1 MLALM
6 QESVPED
13 DMPHAPGP
21 VSRAL
26 REAPPDQLVEAADR
40 AVRSALD
47 ASRTDVFIADYRI
60 TGLWPVLDPE
70 LPAAGFLACHTVA
83 QRCFSSQQAVQDADE
98 QGRCR
103 LYLPLTTWGERLGV
117 LLIELPRTPDAATVQ
132 AAVDIAGDL
141 AVALR
146 AADRETDRYRRVRRR
161 ERLSM
166 AAEMQWDLLPGRS
179 VTHGSF
185 LLAGQ
190 LEPAYTV
197 GGDHFDWSVDG
208 DRLTVTVLNGAG
220 TGLASSVL
228 TAVTVNA
235 MRNARRSG
243 GTLVEQAELASDT
256 IFYQHRGSRNVPTLL
271 LELDTATGRARAV
284 DAGSPHLMRL
294 RAGAVTRI
302 ELEQQ
307 LPLGMFAETRYAAQE
322 LQVEP
327 GDRLFV
333 VSDGVYAATPDGA
346 EPYGRRSMARAMRS
360 TRLQPAAE
368 AVGTVMRELHAYH
381 ADADLRDDAVVVC
394 LDWRGSAGQDQR
406 WQR

>member
-1 MLALM
+1 MR
-6 QESVPED
+6 D
-13 DMPHAPGP
+13 APGQ

-26 REAPPDQLVEAADR
+26 RVAPPDQLAEAADR
-40 AVRSALD
+40 AIRAALE
-47 ASRTDVFIADYRI
+47 ASRTEVFIADYRFS
-60 TGLWPVLDPE
+60 GLWPVLDSE
-70 LPAAGFLACHTVA
+70 LPGAGFLACHGVA
-83 QRCFSSQQAVQDADE
+83 QRCFSSQQPVLDGGE
-98 QGRCR
+98 RGRCR
-103 LYLPLTTWGERLGV
+103 IYLPLSVWGERLGV
-117 LLIELPRTPDAATVQ
+117 LLIELSESPDAGTVEQ
-132 AAVDIAGDL
+132 AHDIAGDL

-179 VTHGSF
+179 VTHGAF

-208 DRLTVTVLNGAG
+208 DRLTVSVLNGTG
-220 TGLASSVL
+220 SGLAASLL

-243 GTLVEQAELASDT
+243 GSLVDQAELASDT
-256 IFYQHRGSRNVPTLL
+256 IYYQHRGGRHVATLL
-271 LELDTATGRARAV
+271 LELDTRHGVVRAV
-284 DAGSPHLMRL
+284 DAGSPHVMLL
-294 RAGAVTRI
+294 RGGTVSRVA
-302 ELEQQ
+302 LEQQ
-307 LPLGMFAETRYAAQE
+307 LPLGMFAETRYDVQQVA
-322 LQVEP
+322 VEP

-333 VSDGVYAATPDGA
+333 VSDGVYAAQPDGREA
-346 EPYGRRSMARAMRS
+346 YGERAMARAMRS
-360 TRLQPAAE
+360 TRLQPATE

-394 LDWRGSAGQDQR
+394 LDWRGSSSGADGREQ
-406 WQR
+406 